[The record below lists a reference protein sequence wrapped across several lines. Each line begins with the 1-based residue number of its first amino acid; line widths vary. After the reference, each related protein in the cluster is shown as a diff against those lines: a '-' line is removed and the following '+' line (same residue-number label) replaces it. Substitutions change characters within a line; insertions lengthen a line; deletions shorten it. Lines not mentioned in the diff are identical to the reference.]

1 MEKVRDTKFTK
12 NISNEILLNAG
23 KIQGY
28 SFYHFW
34 VIKKKTIAGGGNT
47 IPPFIQIRFKIYS
60 KRILVWSNLKH
71 LVIIYLFF
79 SHYLR
84 KKLVGIVY
92 KKVFPFRTKSINPMQ
107 KNSEYWII
115 CLHPADICL
124 DNIAYEFLTWL
135 RIHSTLKLSR

>member
-1 MEKVRDTKFTK
+1 M
-12 NISNEILLNAG
+12 LLNAG

-34 VIKKKTIAGGGNT
+34 VIKKKPIAGGGYT
-47 IPPFIQIRFKIYS
+47 IPPLIQIRFKIYS
-60 KRILVWSNLKH
+60 KRILVLSIWKH

-79 SHYLR
+79 SHYLG

-92 KKVFPFRTKSINPMQ
+92 RKVFPFSTKSINPMQ

-115 CLHPADICL
+115 CLHPIDICL
-124 DNIAYEFLTWL
+124 EIIAYEFLTWL